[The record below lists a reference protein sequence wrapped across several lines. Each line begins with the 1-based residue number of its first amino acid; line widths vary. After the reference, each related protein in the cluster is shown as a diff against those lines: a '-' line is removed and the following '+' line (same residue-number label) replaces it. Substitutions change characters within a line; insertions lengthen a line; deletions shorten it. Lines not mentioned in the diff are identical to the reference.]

1 MYKIEWADN
10 GVYWK
15 YYGDISG
22 TEIIEVS
29 QLIYSDSRFVYMEY
43 KLVDFLDIDSISLSK
58 VEAAEIVSL
67 HKAAALSNGNI
78 KNAVVTSSNAE
89 LANKLTYF
97 FSSLCW
103 EFFVFQDREK
113 GNNWLSSQCSL

>member
-1 MYKIEWADN
+1 VYEIEWEDN

-15 YYGDISG
+15 YYGDVSG
-22 TEIIEVS
+22 REIIKVS
-29 QLIYSDSRFVYMEY
+29 QLIYGDPRFAKIKY

-58 VEAAEIVSL
+58 DETSNIVSL

-78 KNAVVTSSNAE
+78 ENAVVTSSNGE
-89 LANKLTYF
+89 LANKFAFF

-103 EFFVFQDREK
+103 EFFVFQDRQK
-113 GNNWLSSQCSL
+113 GNDWLASKTT